1 MKITELM
8 VGDWVEFET
17 MTSNYLYGKV
27 EGIKNNY
34 IAIET
39 INAIEDVPIEKVG
52 KIVVTPDILDKNLIK
67 CIDYWTCSEPIFIK
81 KELNADIYV
90 IFSSIDNMWH
100 GSNEVAIFASVH
112 ELQNILRVM
121 GYNDLAN
128 WFRI

>member
-1 MKITELM
+1 M

-17 MTSNYLYGKV
+17 MTSNFLYGKV
-27 EGIKNNY
+27 EGINKNY
-34 IAIET
+34 ITIET

-52 KIVVTPDILDKNLIK
+52 KIVVTPDMLRKNGFEKYSAGYYRNSTDLHLQPDEYGNWWCVYDNHEAYMK
-67 CIDYWTCSEPIFIK
+67 GDYIATFT
-81 KELNADIYV
+81 
-90 IFSSIDNMWH
+90 
-100 GSNEVAIFASVH
+100 SVH